1 MIVTLHTAGLQT
13 LAQIRAFVDGNA
25 PIAFTLTDRTV
36 AQQWMT
42 DTLRRFNYRHGTRAD
57 KGLLR
62 RYLAKVTGLS
72 RAQVTRAIT
81 QFSSEGDMTD
91 RRRGPA
97 KPFARRYTDAD
108 IRLLAE
114 VDVLHGTLS
123 GPATRKLCERMYHVY
138 GETRFERLAT
148 TSALPSCSL
157 GHVNTYGAHRRS
169 GRNG

>member
-1 MIVTLHTAGLQT
+1 M
-13 LAQIRAFVDGNA
+13 DGNA
-25 PIAFTLTDRTV
+25 PIAFTLTHRTA

-42 DTLRRFNYRHGTRAD
+42 DRLRRFNYWHGTPAN

-72 RAQVTRAIT
+72 QAQGYPRHQAVLYGMRYY
-81 QFSSEGDMTD
+81 
-91 RRRGPA
+91 RPPA

-108 IRLLAE
+108 IRLSAE
-114 VDVLHGTLS
+114 VGALHGTLS